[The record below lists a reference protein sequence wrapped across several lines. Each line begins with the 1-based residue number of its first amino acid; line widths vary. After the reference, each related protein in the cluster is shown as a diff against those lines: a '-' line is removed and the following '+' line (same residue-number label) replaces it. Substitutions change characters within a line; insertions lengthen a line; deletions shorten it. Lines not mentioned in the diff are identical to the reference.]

1 MISVLQFVIRERKAI
16 FMQAILDIEKG
27 VEINN
32 LPFSLRLERK
42 QGMVYL
48 TVLSSSEPSFERY

>member
-1 MISVLQFVIRERKAI
+1 
-16 FMQAILDIEKG
+16 MQAILDIEKG